1 MGAKRVYGRGMPRP
15 IAEVTTAPNK
25 LDLLMGTKKLYGRG
39 MPRPIAEVNYNTEQV
54 AFTNGNEEVVRSRH
68 AATQS
73 RSNLQHGISYIY

>member
-1 MGAKRVYGRGMPRP
+1 MGAKRV
-15 IAEVTTAPNK
+15 
-25 LDLLMGTKKLYGRG
+25 YGRG

-73 RSNLQHGISYIY
+73 RSNLQQLRPKAEVNYDTE